1 MIMTNKKFIIVS
13 GPTGVG
19 KSDFAEK
26 LAQSISL
33 KTAIVNID
41 VGQFYKPLSI
51 GTAKPDLSDQEYSSR
66 YYLFDIIDQ
75 PKDLTA
81 SEFREILLKLL
92 KDLWANNILPIIV
105 GGSSFYV
112 KSIFYPPISIL
123 NNSSNCLDSS
133 NISTQD
139 LYNRLKKID
148 EVRAQEIHPN
158 DRYRIERA
166 LYLWNATSIKPSNL
180 KPKFDC
186 PGECLFYYITREREE
201 LYSIINQR
209 TYKMFDLGW
218 LEEVKKLDNNW
229 KKFLL
234 KKKLIGYPEIIK
246 YLDNSLFDN
255 YDFDNLMQ
263 NISQK
268 TRAYAKRQLIFWRSL
283 KTDLILSNLSKGLIK
298 DIKEINLTLLNLDLY
313 INQLCMEI
321 EKFLSV

>member
-1 MIMTNKKFIIVS
+1 MIMINKKFIIVS

-26 LAQSISL
+26 LAQSVSL

-51 GTAKPDLSDQEYSSR
+51 GTAKPDLSDAQYGSR

-92 KDLWANNILPIIV
+92 NDLWANNILPIIV

-123 NNSSNCLDSS
+123 NNSSDGLDFS

-139 LYNRLKKID
+139 LYNRLKEID
-148 EVRAQEIHPN
+148 EVRAQEIHSN

-166 LYLWNATSIKPSNL
+166 LYLWNTTSIKPSNL

-186 PGECLFYYITREREE
+186 PGECLFYYITRDREE

-246 YLDNSLFDN
+246 YLDNNLFDN
-255 YDFDNLMQ
+255 HDFDNLIQ
-263 NISQK
+263 DISQK

-283 KTDLILSNLSKGLIK
+283 KPDLALSNVSKDFIK

-313 INQLCMEI
+313 INQLCIEI
-321 EKFLSV
+321 EKFVSI

>member
-1 MIMTNKKFIIVS
+1 MINKKFIIVS

-19 KSDFAEK
+19 KTDFAEK

-51 GTAKPDLSDQEYSSR
+51 GTAKPDLSDVQYGSR

-123 NNSSNCLDSS
+123 NNSSNGLDFS

-139 LYNRLKKID
+139 LYNRLKEVD
-148 EVRAQEIHPN
+148 EIRAQEIHSN

-166 LYLWNATSIKPSNL
+166 LYLWNTTSIKPSNL

-218 LEEVKKLDNNW
+218 LEEVKNLDNNW

-246 YLDNSLFDN
+246 YLDNSSFDD
-255 YDFDNLMQ
+255 YDFDNLVQ
-263 NISQK
+263 DISQK

-283 KTDLILSNLSKGLIK
+283 KADLILSNLSKGFIK

-313 INQLCMEI
+313 INQLCIEI
-321 EKFLSV
+321 EKFVSV

>member
-1 MIMTNKKFIIVS
+1 MIMINKKFIIVS

-19 KSDFAEK
+19 KTDFAEK
-26 LAQSISL
+26 LARSISL

-51 GTAKPDLSDQEYSSR
+51 GTAKPDLSDGEHDLR

-123 NNSSNCLDSS
+123 NNSSNSLDFS
-133 NISTQD
+133 NISTYD
-139 LYNRLKKID
+139 LYNRLKEID
-148 EVRAQEIHPN
+148 EIRAQEIHSN

-166 LYLWNATSIKPSNL
+166 LYLWNATSIKPSTL

-218 LEEVKKLDNNW
+218 LEEVKNLDNNW

-255 YDFDNLMQ
+255 HDFDNLIQ
-263 NISQK
+263 DISQK

-283 KTDLILSNLSKGLIK
+283 KPDLVLSNVSKDFIK

-313 INQLCMEI
+313 INQLCIEI
-321 EKFLSV
+321 EKFVSV